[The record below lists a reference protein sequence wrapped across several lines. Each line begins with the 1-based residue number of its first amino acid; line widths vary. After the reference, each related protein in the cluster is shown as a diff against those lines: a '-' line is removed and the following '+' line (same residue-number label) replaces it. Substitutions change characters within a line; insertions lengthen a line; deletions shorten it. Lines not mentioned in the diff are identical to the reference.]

1 MNTKRTAGM
10 YQVIEKAAERLE
22 SILSLEI
29 DTLRGRASEPLAEL
43 TTRKNHC
50 LLELSRLSRSV
61 ASLGDRDP
69 RIEDRL
75 RLLQKALKEN
85 QRVLGLHVKASHEI
99 GGVIAATIAAAD
111 SDGTYTTASV
121 RRG

>member
-1 MNTKRTAGM
+1 M
-10 YQVIEKAAERLE
+10 YQAIEKAADRLE

-29 DTLRGRASEPLAEL
+29 DTLRGRTGEPLAEL

-50 LLELSRLSRSV
+50 LLELSRLSR
-61 ASLGDRDP
+61 AFAGQNERDG

-75 RLLQKALKEN
+75 RLLQKALQEN
-85 QRVLGLHVKASHEI
+85 HRILGLHVKASHEI

-111 SDGTYTTASV
+111 SDGTYTTAVV

>member
-1 MNTKRTAGM
+1 M

-22 SILSLEI
+22 SILSLEV
-29 DTLRGRASEPLAEL
+29 DTLRGKASEPLSEL

-61 ASLGDRDP
+61 ASLADRDP

-85 QRVLGLHVKASHEI
+85 QRVLGLHVQASHEI

-111 SDGTYTTASV
+111 SDGTYTTAV
-121 RRG
+121 MRRG